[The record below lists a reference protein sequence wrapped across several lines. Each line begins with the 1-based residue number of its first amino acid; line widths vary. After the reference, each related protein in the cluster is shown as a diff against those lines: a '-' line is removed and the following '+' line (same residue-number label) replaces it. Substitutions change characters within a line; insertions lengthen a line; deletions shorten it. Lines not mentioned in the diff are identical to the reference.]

1 MTSPDKPL
9 DAAFSELDAYDYELP
24 ERLIAQTPRPDR
36 ASARMMVVD
45 RATGT
50 FRHRRVRDLPEYL
63 RPDDVLVLNDAKV
76 LPARLIG
83 RRAETRGRWEGLF

>member
-36 ASARMMVVD
+36 ASARMLVVD
-45 RATGT
+45 RATGSATAAFAT
-50 FRHRRVRDLPEYL
+50 FRNICAP
-63 RPDDVLVLNDAKV
+63 
-76 LPARLIG
+76 
-83 RRAETRGRWEGLF
+83 TTFSS